1 MGYGVIFGLLWSIFM
16 ANLNF
21 SSSTDFSSDA
31 ASLGKSRF
39 QDIPAFV
46 EHPKEV
52 DYVVRN
58 KPAEVSCKAINAVRI
73 NFRCAGE
80 WLEPTRMENIVDQA
94 KSIKILS
101 AIVLVERDD
110 VDEYFGGD
118 FWCECFAYNTLSGTN
133 GLGGVKSK
141 KGTIKIAFLRKRFER
156 QPLLT
161 RAEVST
167 DTELSCL
174 PPLGEPL
181 PEVFWLK
188 DNIEINVK
196 NDDNFIISSE
206 GNLLINQ
213 ARLTDSGNYTCG
225 ARNLVAKRLS
235 ESAPLIVYGHGS
247 WSSWS
252 SWTECS
258 AKCGRGEQRRMRS
271 CTNPAPVNGGKQCE
285 GESTSYNAC
294 SSICPVDG
302 KWSVWTSWSTC
313 SPECQHLRRRACDD
327 PPAQNGGR
335 HCGGNDLD
343 SENCT
348 GGLCRGK
355 RIEIFGPSPTNP
367 TIADAASPG
376 NGQGIG
382 REDLDHGFVGQ
393 NPEGQ
398 KEPSREA
405 TNTSNNNDTLIMIIG
420 LCVAVVVFVVVIAI
434 VVFLLR
440 RKYQNQGYLAGNIPT
455 LGNNGEKK
463 NKTGQDMMSVQP
475 DLTQQVVVFPHHSA
489 SPSPSVDTP
498 NNNYPPV
505 ENIYDKPDVGL
516 PIYSDHRL
524 SNGSMPNRSSPE
536 LPPPN
541 TPLGMSMGPPTPPNV
556 MERQSMSLH
565 QLPANADSEAVT
577 WGSFNHTG
585 GKLVLP
591 ESCVCMTIPE
601 GAIKKGHEA
610 ELYLGVWRDDTNRP
624 KISDG
629 QTIVSPVIV
638 CGPNLPGIL
647 MKPIILSFHHCASM
661 RQGGWMLSLYN
672 SDTQPEEAPCWQKM
686 VTLGQETINTQVYA
700 QLDPNQCHIM
710 TEHMQWY
717 TLIGEAVPGG
727 RPVKILRLAAFAS
740 NTPPSVDFSIRV
752 YVVEDTHDALE
763 GVMQEERKFG
773 GRLLEKPKQ
782 IPFQDGGH
790 NLCLTIEELTPGWR
804 SKLAANYQEIP
815 FQHIWSGNQNHL
827 HCSFSLELVEG
838 TSPDVSCKIQV
849 YQKAILNNRQ
859 VLNIH
864 NNFNKEKLPSCSTPS
879 STLKGRTSTVTTNSS
894 SGFSSMLTLEP
905 HPSNFRLPSHI
916 RHQLCMLLDQ
926 PNARGNDWRM
936 LAQALTVDRYVQYFA
951 TKKSPTEHILN
962 LWEARHREE
971 SAVTD
976 LMNIFRVMGRMD
988 AAAVLEKDVGAWL

>member
-1 MGYGVIFGLLWSIFM
+1 M
-16 ANLNF
+16 
-21 SSSTDFSSDA
+21 
-31 ASLGKSRF
+31 
-39 QDIPAFV
+39 
-46 EHPKEV
+46 
-52 DYVVRN
+52 
-58 KPAEVSCKAINAVRI
+58 
-73 NFRCAGE
+73 
-80 WLEPTRMENIVDQA
+80 EPTRVENIVNRTT
-94 KSIKILS
+94 STKILS
-101 AIVLVERDD
+101 AIVNVERAD
-110 VDEYFGGD
+110 VEEYFGGD
-118 FWCECFAYNTLSGTN
+118 FWCECFAYNTHSGPDGVN
-133 GLGGVKSK
+133 GKKSRR
-141 KGTIKIAFLRKRFER
+141 GTIEIAYLRKRFQRE
-156 QPLLT
+156 PLMT
-161 RAEVST
+161 RAEASKT
-167 DTELSCL
+167 TLLWCL
-174 PPLGEPL
+174 PPEGKPL

-188 DNIEINVK
+188 DNAEVNVK
-196 NDDNFIISSE
+196 NDKNFIISST
-206 GNLLINQ
+206 GDLLISQ
-213 ARLTDSGNYTCG
+213 AHLSDMGNYTCG
-225 ARNLVAKRLS
+225 ARNLAAKRLS
-235 ESAPLIVYGHGS
+235 ESAPLIVYVNGS

-252 SWTECS
+252 SWSECS
-258 AKCGRGEQRRMRS
+258 AKCGRGETRRVRTCS
-271 CTNPAPVNGGKQCE
+271 NPTPLNGGAPCQ
-285 GESTSYNAC
+285 GESVQFLPC
-294 SSICPVDG
+294 SIICPVDG
-302 KWSVWTSWSTC
+302 KWSAWSSWSTC
-313 SPECQHLRRRACDD
+313 NTECQHHRKRFCDD
-327 PPAQNGGR
+327 PPVEYGGSYCR
-335 HCGGNDLD
+335 GNDLD

-367 TIADAASPG
+367 TIADTQSPDDVR
-376 NGQGIG
+376 GIG
-382 REDLDHGFVGQ
+382 SEDSEHGQVGR
-393 NPEGQ
+393 N
-398 KEPSREA
+398 PSREA
-405 TNTSNNNDTLIMIIG
+405 TSTSSSNDTLIMIIG

-440 RKYQNQGYLAGNIPT
+440 RKYRNQGYLAGNIPP
-455 LGNNGEKK
+455 LDNNGEKK
-463 NKTGQDMMSVQP
+463 NKNGQDMMSVQP
-475 DLTQQVVVFPHHSA
+475 DLTQQVVVFPQHSA

-516 PIYSDHRL
+516 PIYTDHRL
-524 SNGSMPNRSSPE
+524 SNGSVLNRSSPE

-541 TPLGMSMGPPTPPNV
+541 TPLGMSLRPPTPPNAMDSRHSILSV
-556 MERQSMSLH
+556 H
-565 QLPANADSEAVT
+565 LPPNADSEAVT
-577 WGSFNHTG
+577 WGSFNHAG
-585 GKLVLP
+585 GRLVLP
-591 ESCVCMTIPE
+591 ESGVCMTIPE
-601 GAIKKGHEA
+601 GAVKRGQEA

-624 KISDG
+624 KIADG

-661 RQGGWMLSLYN
+661 RQGGWMLSLFN
-672 SDTQPEEAPCWQKM
+672 SDTQPEEAPCWQKL

-717 TLIGEAVPGG
+717 SLIGEAVPGG

-815 FQHIWSGNQNHL
+815 FQHIWSGNQNNL

-838 TSPDVSCKIQV
+838 SSPNVSCKIQV
-849 YQKAILNNRQ
+849 YQKAMLNNRQ
-859 VLNIH
+859 VLNIQ

-905 HPSNFRLPSHI
+905 HANNFRLPSHI
-916 RHQLCMLLDQ
+916 RQKLCLLLDQ

-951 TKKSPTEHILN
+951 TKSSPTDHILN

-988 AAAVLEKDVGAWL
+988 AASVMEKDVGAWL